1 VRIGFVTPH
10 YAPFIGGVETHVGE
24 IAASLAAMGLDIE
37 VLTQESDR
45 SLPAVEMMRGVRV
58 RRFVVPVASKNYA
71 FSPTLAVYLARHR
84 QAYDIVH
91 AHNYHSLPALVA
103 AVAGCTPLMFTPH
116 YHGTSESQFRRAL
129 HVPYRQIARVLVARS
144 QRVICV
150 SERERALFTRDF
162 PSAAARIVVIS
173 NGVDISRVRKAKPFG
188 VGGKVLVSAGRL
200 ARYKHV
206 ERTIEALACLD
217 DAFVLRVIG
226 EGEARPEL
234 EAEAARLGVDHRVAF
249 LGHVDTDTLYR
260 WFRTAVAFVSMSAI
274 EAMPVTPLEALAAGA
289 RVVASDIPA
298 HRELSRVTNGDVTLV
313 PANAPANEL
322 ANTIEG
328 VAARPAAAAD
338 VLSWNDVAQRTL
350 DVYRAAVSTT

>member
-1 VRIGFVTPH
+1 MRIGFVTPH

-58 RRFVVPVASKNYA
+58 RRFVVPVASENYA
-71 FSPTLAVYLARHR
+71 FSPPLAVHLARHR

-103 AVAGCTPLMFTPH
+103 AVAGCTPLVFTPH
-116 YHGTSESQFRRAL
+116 YHGTSESAFRRAL

-150 SERERALFTRDF
+150 SERERTLFTRHF
-162 PSAAARIVVIS
+162 PSAATRIVVIS
-173 NGVDISRVRKAKPFG
+173 NGVDISRIRKAKPFD

-206 ERTIEALACLD
+206 DRTIEALACLD

-226 EGEARPEL
+226 EGERRQEL
-234 EAEAARLGVDHRVAF
+234 EAAATRLGVGHRVAF

-289 RVVASDIPA
+289 RLVASDIPA
-298 HRELSRVTNGDVTLV
+298 HREVARVTCGDVTLI
-313 PANAPANEL
+313 PRDASAKRL
-322 ANTIEG
+322 AKSIES
-328 VAARPAAAAD
+328 VAARPTAAAK
-338 VLSWNDVAQRTL
+338 VPSWDEVARQTL
-350 DVYRAAVSTT
+350 DVYRAACA